1 MTVPEW
7 SAMTVPEWSAMTVSE
22 VSAMTVSEVSAMTV
36 SEVSAMTVSE
46 DASCAW
52 AVRMSRVPMAMRG
65 LPLPKQSPLA
75 VDTPTRRPVYEPGP
89 LLTHTASQSAMV
101 RPFSS
106 SISWMKTAVRD
117 ACALGAELSRYA
129 VITPSSA
136 RAAEQRAVDVSMRIN
151 LSIIS

>member
-1 MTVPEW
+1 MTVSEG
-7 SAMTVPEWSAMTVSE
+7 SAMTVSGRPVM
-22 VSAMTVSEVSAMTV
+22 VSVLPLGMDGVLPGVGEAASVN
-36 SEVSAMTVSE
+36 
-46 DASCAW
+46 ASCAW